1 MAGARKER
9 VERRPQARRESGE
22 RKLWAL
28 LSPFSSLLLYFWP
41 SAAKNRGD
49 WRFSFPI
56 DLTGQGIFWTA
67 LAQSLEFSAEQFFEL
82 GQSGLG
88 A

>member
-1 MAGARKER
+1 LKGLK
-9 VERRPQARRESGE
+9 
-22 RKLWAL
+22 
-28 LSPFSSLLLYFWP
+28 
-41 SAAKNRGD
+41 KNRGD
-49 WRFSFPI
+49 WRFAFPI

-82 GQSGLG
+82 GRDGLG